1 MCGHKV
7 ATDLGL
13 ITREKCSNQNA
24 ILNEKV
30 EQCSICRQDYPQLG
44 VSDALIE
51 GPNPKQGYLEN
62 HRKDLVTSCNY
73 VTTTETSMEK
83 SNMEFS
89 KALEPLFNG
98 DFDNS
103 SETSVSSSSENED
116 KELSQPPNNLSSED
130 NHIPRPVIPI
140 GPRFQAEVPTWED
153 RTNIQHNDDSLKLMG
168 IQLWPMPNISENK
181 TNDVGG
187 GRCDSC
193 SCEFPGSIDC
203 VKLHIREAREL
214 LKLEIGATF
223 SSWKFDEMGEDV
235 SKS

>member
-1 MCGHKV
+1 MPSKMRKWN
-7 ATDLGL
+7 
-13 ITREKCSNQNA
+13 ITIS
-24 ILNEKV
+24 
-30 EQCSICRQDYPQLG
+30 SRQDYTQLG
-44 VSDALIE
+44 DPDEFVE
-51 GPNPKQGYLEN
+51 GLNPMKQGHL
-62 HRKDLVTSCNY
+62 
-73 VTTTETSMEK
+73 
-83 SNMEFS
+83 
-89 KALEPLFNG
+89 KALESLVNE

-103 SETSVSSSSENED
+103 NENSHSSCLKNED
-116 KELSQPPNNLSSED
+116 VELNQSQNNLSFED

-203 VKLHIREAREL
+203 VKLRIREAREL

-223 SSWKFDEMGEDV
+223 SRNVHSFFIGYVVKQRERV
-235 SKS
+235 KSNDKVTYSIERCARKLVVAY